1 MATGIPCSADV
12 ATKFEN
18 MKLRS
23 AASYM
28 VMKIV
33 DNEVK
38 VIVEGKE
45 KGENGGVQ
53 PFMEWLGEDDRM
65 DECCYCVVD
74 VAFTTADGRPT
85 SKLVFVSWVPDTSK
99 IREKMKYS
107 GTKDA
112 VLSQLQGAAIKLN
125 ATDISE
131 LGAEGEEIV
140 NKAKQY
146 A

>member
-12 ATKFEN
+12 GTQFEQ

-23 AASYM
+23 KSTFL

-33 DNEVK
+33 EDEVQ
-38 VIVEGKE
+38 VVETGTD

-53 PFMEWLGEDDRM
+53 PFMEWLGEDERLN
-65 DECCYCVVD
+65 ECCYAVID
-74 VAFTTADGRPT
+74 VAFTTDDDRPT

-112 VLSQLQGAAIKLN
+112 VLANLQGAAIKLN

-131 LGAEGEEIV
+131 LGAEGEEIIA
-140 NKAKQY
+140 KAKTF